1 MNTISDD
8 APLTREYLQSLKE
21 NYDER
26 ILKPIF
32 DEFLQGLRKRVITA
46 AQEKSIG
53 LTLGFPDRL
62 RKHFDKFEPILKSNF
77 PGCDITL
84 SDQYNTVTI
93 DWDVPTLEVGK
104 GET

>member
-1 MNTISDD
+1 MNTISKDT
-8 APLTREYLQSLKE
+8 PLTREYLQSLKE

-32 DEFLQGLRKRVITA
+32 DEFLQHLRKQVITA
-46 AQEKSIG
+46 AQERSIG
-53 LTLGFPDRL
+53 LTLGFPDKL
-62 RKHFDKFEPILKSNF
+62 RKHFDKFEPILKDNF
-77 PGCDITL
+77 PGCELTF
-84 SDQYNTVTI
+84 SSEYNSITI